1 MDFSFNTRSHG
12 KITSLWGKS
21 QWDSRGYRC
30 TNIFFQSK
38 MVLDIPKKDEEEDD
52 LEEATSTNQTVDR
65 MKGTGQPV

>member
-1 MDFSFNTRSHG
+1 
-12 KITSLWGKS
+12 
-21 QWDSRGYRC
+21 
-30 TNIFFQSK
+30 